1 MREFFKQI
9 KTLSLLEAVFSIV
22 FGGLMIGCQ
31 TFTKATI
38 VYLFASL
45 FVVIGIVRAINYFL
59 YGIEPFGLIFGVTD
73 IALGITIMSSANAIV
88 SSNAIG
94 IIFGIILMLKSLFA
108 IQESFDLRRI
118 GSKYW
123 WLDALMAL
131 LVFGFSISVICNP
144 ASERVLFIL
153 LGVALILDGVMEII
167 DVFVVSAKVK
177 KTKKTISDWLKKD
190 DDNVIDI

>member
-9 KTLSLLEAVFSIV
+9 KMLSLLEAVLSIV
-22 FGGLMIGCQ
+22 FGGLMIGCP

-45 FVVIGIVRAINYFL
+45 FVVVGIVRAINYFL

-131 LVFGFSISVICNP
+131 LVFGFSVSVICNP
-144 ASERVLFIL
+144 ASERILFIL

>member
-9 KTLSLLEAVFSIV
+9 KMLSLLEAVLSIV
-22 FGGLMIGCQ
+22 FGGLMIGCP

-45 FVVIGIVRAINYFL
+45 FVVVGIVRAINYFL

-131 LVFGFSISVICNP
+131 LVFGFSVSVICNP
-144 ASERVLFIL
+144 ASERILFIL
-153 LGVALILDGVMEII
+153 LGVALILDGVMEIV

>member
-9 KTLSLLEAVFSIV
+9 KMLSLLEAVLSIV
-22 FGGLMIGCQ
+22 FGGLMIGCP

-45 FVVIGIVRAINYFL
+45 FVVVGIVRAINYFL

-94 IIFGIILMLKSLFA
+94 IIFGILLMLKSLFA

-123 WLDALMAL
+123 WLDALMAF
-131 LVFGFSISVICNP
+131 LVLGFSISVICNP
-144 ASERVLFIL
+144 ASERILFIL

>member
-9 KTLSLLEAVFSIV
+9 KTLSLLEAILSIV
-22 FGGLMIGCQ
+22 FGGLMIGCP

-45 FVVIGIVRAINYFL
+45 FVVVGIVRAINYFL

-131 LVFGFSISVICNP
+131 LVFGFSVSVICNP
-144 ASERVLFIL
+144 ASERILFIL
-153 LGVALILDGVMEII
+153 LGVALILDGVMEIV

>member
-9 KTLSLLEAVFSIV
+9 KMLSLLEAVLSIV
-22 FGGLMIGCQ
+22 FGGLMIGCP

-45 FVVIGIVRAINYFL
+45 FVVVGIVRAINYFL

-94 IIFGIILMLKSLFA
+94 IIFGILLMLKSLFA

-123 WLDALMAL
+123 WLDALMAF

-144 ASERVLFIL
+144 ASERILFIL
-153 LGVALILDGVMEII
+153 LGVALILDGVMEMI